1 MPLLVEAFTSNAW
14 HEIGVVTPDANQV
27 YWVSYPA
34 CLIGP
39 LPPFRG
45 CIVNLPSDG
54 GCDQHVARAAA
65 NGPVAPLRVRFR
77 LTPRTREYRV
87 YRRAGDGPL
96 TLFAQGAALYDPA
109 NTNKLIEAK
118 DDAMP
123 RESHA
128 PLLLCAIARQPGP
141 RQSAGVGRLQVRGH
155 LAPAHSGRTAAARC
169 GE

>member
-1 MPLLVEAFTSNAW
+1 MSIGFPIPRCLV
-14 HEIGVVTPDANQV
+14 
-27 YWVSYPA
+27 
-34 CLIGP
+34 GP
-39 LPPFRG
+39 LPTFRG
-45 CIVNLPSDG
+45 CTREPALNDG
-54 GCDQHVARAAA
+54 GCDQHVARAAD

-123 RESHA
+123 PSPTRLCYFVQLLDNQGHGS
-128 PLLLCAIARQPGP
+128 PLAF
-141 RQSAGVGRLQVRGH
+141 VGCKEVKPAH
-155 LAPAHSGRTAAARC
+155 IAPAHPGRTATASVRSTIRR
-169 GE
+169 